1 MALGKLFRALPPRRA
16 NPEELM
22 ESYLIACHK
31 CTKHAIEAVVIKLI
45 RGELKDMPKAWAPS
59 PAELSSAIR
68 DEMDFVQRQVD
79 LAAERQMIEDKRPV
93 AAAPRL
99 FEQRA
104 ADAKAKMEA
113 EGRRLLFEA
122 DSFNA
127 AASSRRNLRPG
138 SIYVGI
144 LGAWYGPEGSLYQP
158 EPQPVTEADMQAAYQ
173 AEMAAADAEMQ
184 EILRADMFEPEP
196 TTEPE
201 IDPPAEQ
208 TDVAPAQQ
216 SAFEEVEF

>member
-1 MALGKLFRALPPRRA
+1 
-16 NPEELM
+16 M

-79 LAAERQMIEDKRPV
+79 LAAERQMIEDQRPV

-99 FEQRA
+99 FEQRT
-104 ADAKAKMEA
+104 DEA
-113 EGRRLLFEA
+113 RARMLDEGRKFLFAAE
-122 DSFNA
+122 SF
-127 AASSRRNLRPG
+127 SSARKTDLRPG

-144 LGAWYGPEGSLYQP
+144 LGAYYGPPGSLH
-158 EPQPVTEADMQAAYQ
+158 
-173 AEMAAADAEMQ
+173 
-184 EILRADMFEPEP
+184 EPEP
-196 TTEPE
+196 ELMPEQSLEDLVAE
-201 IDPPAEQ
+201 IDPPADPVPEPEFQ
-208 TDVAPAQQ
+208 
-216 SAFEEVEF
+216 EVEF